1 MRRLKVKELVTEA
14 HAAVPGLTP
23 ATAALMREMATRLDV
38 TFTALT
44 ELMDQRVALM
54 AEIEC
59 LRDSSSVSKERAA

>member
-1 MRRLKVKELVTEA
+1 MRRLKVKELVTAA
-14 HAAVPGLTP
+14 HDAAPGLPP
-23 ATAALMREMATRLDV
+23 ATASLMREMATRLDV

-59 LRDSSSVSKERAA
+59 LRGDSSVSEVGE